1 MLRHYFNPADPSD
14 LYCNPLPD
22 HPSRE
27 ELEQYQRISLRL
39 LVQTVITLLVLMV
52 AFAVLT
58 LFTSCTSVKESTTDV
73 SRHNVETLIQH
84 LDSAVGHRTV
94 IQQDSAWRQTI
105 LRQFQSIREHSDT
118 SRTQVVDTAGRV
130 IRETIIINN
139 TKETDNST
147 SSSEREVL
155 LHRLDVVDSTLL
167 YMIHQQSHIDS
178 VLHSHQ
184 TVAVVEPPVPWWK
197 RALVKLEH
205 LAFLLAVLYVI
216 YQFIRIKIL
225 KH

>member
-1 MLRHYFNPADPSD
+1 MLRHYFNPVDPSD
-14 LYCNPLPD
+14 LYYSPLSD

-27 ELEQYQRISLRL
+27 ELELYQRTSLRM
-39 LVQTVITLLVLMV
+39 LVQTVITLLLLMV
-52 AFAVLT
+52 AFAVLM
-58 LFTSCTSVKESTTDV
+58 LFTSCNSVKESTTDV
-73 SRHNVETLIQH
+73 SRHHVETLMQH
-84 LDSAVGHRTV
+84 LDSTVAHRTV

-105 LRQFQSIREHSDT
+105 LRQFQSIREKSDT

-130 IRETIIINN
+130 IRETVIINN
-139 TKETDNST
+139 ITEKE
-147 SSSEREVL
+147 SSAERSEREVL
-155 LHRLDVVDSTLL
+155 LHRLDVMDSTLS
-167 YMIHQQSHIDS
+167 IVQHQQSHIDS
-178 VLHSHQ
+178 LLHSHQ

-197 RALVKLEH
+197 RVLVKLEH